1 MEKVYLIGHGNL
13 QLDKF
18 LKILKEKK
26 IDVVIDVRSIP
37 LSAYVPHFNKEYL
50 KEFLLKNDID
60 YVYMGSIL
68 GGRHPEGFNKYMNSK
83 EFKKG
88 IKILKEGVEGSIAT
102 IMCSEV
108 DYTKC
113 HRRFIGSKLADEGFI
128 VQDISNGVVQKVD
141 QRTLVSF

>member
-13 QLDKF
+13 KLDKF
-18 LKILKEKK
+18 LEILKEKK
-26 IDVVIDVRSIP
+26 VDMIIDVRSMP
-37 LSAYVPHFNKEYL
+37 YSKYAPHFNEGNL
-50 KEFLLKNDID
+50 KEFLLKNNID

-88 IKILKEGVEGSIAT
+88 IRILKEGVEGSIAA
-102 IMCSEV
+102 IMCSET
-108 DYTKC
+108 DYAKC
-113 HRRFIGSKLADEGFI
+113 HRKSIGLKLADEGFI
-128 VQDISNGVVQKVD
+128 VQDISNGIIQKVD